1 MAVNT
6 DILSVLRAKQTSPF
20 DFNFDMLM
28 APPLA
33 CLVHPQ
39 DGWDIYELCRSLKYA
54 SKLDYKLRCIDQIM
68 RSRGFVKML
77 AGTNR
82 VIYRYLEDD
91 SFLLKIPFDRSAMN
105 DNINEFNNQFKLKP
119 FVPKTF
125 EVHPSGSIALVER
138 VKPIRRMYEFMEVAD
153 DIFDVITGN
162 FIGKYVLEDI
172 GTKYFMNW
180 GIRAN
185 FGVVL
190 LDYPYCYELD
200 GNKLYCNNVDM
211 STGIVCNG
219 VIDYDYGFN
228 ELRCPVCGKRYT
240 AKDLESAISQRLIVV
255 KGEYKMK
262 VQLVRGNEVIADPMA
277 SSDII
282 ERPKAKKKHEPFV
295 VTIVK
300 DGKELGKISLP
311 NQNKDYRFDEPELPV
326 KTAEEIIDEVTGQ
339 KTSAKY
345 DDVNYGESK
354 EDVVKAKYD
363 DVNYGESKED
373 VVEATFDESIPE
385 ENSEEISSKDFTSTD
400 EAKTAQVIPTLSPIA
415 LDVDESIPVT
425 PVVEDKKDDYAERA
439 NQMMSEIKGFGPKRH
454 SSNHNGIMDKFIN
467 PDEGIAANVEIT
479 EASDVVTK
487 KSVKRHDNGA
497 WKTLKRGPDGRFLK
511 KES

>member
-1 MAVNT
+1 M
-6 DILSVLRAKQTSPF
+6 
-20 DFNFDMLM
+20 
-28 APPLA
+28 
-33 CLVHPQ
+33 
-39 DGWDIYELCRSLKYA
+39 
-54 SKLDYKLRCIDQIM
+54 
-68 RSRGFVKML
+68 GF
-77 AGTNR
+77 G
-82 VIYRYLEDD
+82 
-91 SFLLKIPFDRSAMN
+91 P
-105 DNINEFNNQFKLKP
+105 
-119 FVPKTF
+119 
-125 EVHPSGSIALVER
+125 
-138 VKPIRRMYEFMEVAD
+138 
-153 DIFDVITGN
+153 
-162 FIGKYVLEDI
+162 
-172 GTKYFMNW
+172 
-180 GIRAN
+180 
-185 FGVVL
+185 VL

-211 STGIVCNG
+211 ATGVVCNG

-295 VTIVK
+295 VSIVK

-311 NQNKDYRFDEPELPV
+311 NQNKDYHFDEPELPV

-354 EDVVKAKYD
+354 EDAI
-363 DVNYGESKED
+363 
-373 VVEATFDESIPE
+373 EATFDESIPE
-385 ENSEEISSKDFTSTD
+385 ENSEEISLKDFISTD
-400 EAKTAQVIPTLSPIA
+400 QTRAAQVIPVLSPMA

-425 PVVEDKKDDYAERA
+425 PVIEDKKDDYAERA